1 MSDEDVNEIIENL
14 RGRMAELTEVTE
26 DRLPQD
32 GDTVDVDYSGTD
44 EECNKIDDVQGENFG
59 VALGPGPGPSRFRS
73 PREDRQGRR
82 RKDRPRELPRR
93 LPPQAAGGKTVIFT
107 IKVNKIQTSQ
117 KPEVNEEFAQK
128 VGPGKPG
135 KDEGLHRRA
144 RFRHEGSGRPQRSH
158 EEAHRRPP

>member
-1 MSDEDVNEIIENL
+1 
-14 RGRMAELTEVTE
+14 MAELTEVTE

-59 VALGPGPGPSRFRS
+59 VALGQGQALPDFEALVKTAKVGEEKTGPVNFPADY
-73 PREDRQGRR
+73 PH
-82 RKDRPRELPRR
+82 KPL
-93 LPPQAAGGKTVIFT
+93 AGKTVIFT